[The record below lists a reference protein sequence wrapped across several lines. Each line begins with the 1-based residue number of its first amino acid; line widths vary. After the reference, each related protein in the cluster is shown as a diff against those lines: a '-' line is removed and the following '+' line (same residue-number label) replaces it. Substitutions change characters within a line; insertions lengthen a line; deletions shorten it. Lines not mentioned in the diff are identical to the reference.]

1 MLYELP
7 KSILTKMDD
16 FVDRLYVEITSLPDI
31 EDDVKCEIKLPYI
44 LNEVNV
50 KVINAEIE
58 RFYELLC

>member
-1 MLYELP
+1 
-7 KSILTKMDD
+7 MDD